1 VDELTRRLVGRPRRN
16 VGGSA
21 GAFRLSILPWRR
33 GSPEEDEMARSGPS
47 EHRDQLEP
55 EERANLDAL
64 TDRLTDKRERFQYF
78 IVTAAT
84 AVVVFTLNDAN
95 SATGVLRESP
105 RWMPFFAWVALAI
118 SAGLALFGVWTR
130 HDLYSSYLEER
141 YEGRKNLAELP
152 SARQDRVKRLRRR
165 IRVLQ
170 AVVASLF
177 VAGVVL
183 LAFAYAIGL

>member
-1 VDELTRRLVGRPRRN
+1 
-16 VGGSA
+16 
-21 GAFRLSILPWRR
+21 
-33 GSPEEDEMARSGPS
+33 MARTGDAEPRKRLDPG
-47 EHRDQLEP
+47 ELES
-55 EERANLDAL
+55 LDAL
-64 TDRLTDKRERFQYF
+64 TDRLTDRREKFQYF

-84 AVVVFTLNDAN
+84 AVIVFTFSNAN
-95 SATGVLRESP
+95 SATGVLHAAP
-105 RWMPFFAWVALAI
+105 WWMPFFAWVFLAG

-130 HDLYSSYLEER
+130 HDLYASYLDER

-152 SARQDRVKRLRRR
+152 SARQDRVRSLQRR

-183 LAFAYAIGL
+183 LALAYATGLE